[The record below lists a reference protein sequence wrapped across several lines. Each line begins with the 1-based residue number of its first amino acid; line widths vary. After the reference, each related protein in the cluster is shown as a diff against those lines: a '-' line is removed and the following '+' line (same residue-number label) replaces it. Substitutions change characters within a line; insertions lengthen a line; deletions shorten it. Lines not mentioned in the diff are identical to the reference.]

1 MLGTM
6 ARAAY
11 LVAVGA
17 MIVAWALSPGKVVTE
32 QNRDEII
39 VRWTI

>member
-17 MIVAWALSPGKVVTE
+17 MIVAWAMSPGKVVTE
-32 QNRDEII
+32 RNTDEVI
-39 VRWTI
+39 VRWYI